1 MVIKSHFECF
11 QGCKKITQVKQSR
24 VFYNRYAIMIPMTLK
39 DDIKAYRTRWAEVD
53 AVIAEERRTASLELR
68 WQQLNAAY
76 AFFLGIGIH
85 QEDLSEI
92 GVFERW
98 AKLKEQA
105 TDQPP

>member
-1 MVIKSHFECF
+1 
-11 QGCKKITQVKQSR
+11 
-24 VFYNRYAIMIPMTLK
+24 MTLK
-39 DDIKAYRTRWAEVD
+39 DDIKAYQARWAEVD

-98 AKLKEQA
+98 AKLKEKA
-105 TDQPP
+105 TGRPPRA